1 MEVKKSASKDK
12 SSFVPNN
19 LINEDINTL
28 INENKELQDYN
39 QNLQEKLKKIEYNI
53 KIKNLFDEKFLIS
66 NNTYSKEI
74 QKTMDD
80 LRKSNNSKVTKLKSI
95 IMSNTKLSNE
105 LDVLQK
111 KVLILP
117 QSKLT
122 AFSNKDKTNLEQK
135 FIDQRRKSGSV
146 VKNNS
151 DIKFISEFFNS
162 TIVYSINQ
170 KENELYKNKVLLE
183 KAMILSKILNNS

>member
-19 LINEDINTL
+19 LLNEDINTL